1 MDQGYMSEGYS
12 HQKWPRDCI
21 MTERANQCQQ
31 KPNSVKQSVKQEAK
45 RHCGFRKLQKL
56 LVRRN
61 QKRGQEMRERT
72 RTGSCRARGQRAEWS
87 IGRMKAEAPR
97 ERRRTVEIWKRL
109 RSHLFS

>member
-1 MDQGYMSEGYS
+1 MEGVDRE
-12 HQKWPRDCI
+12 QR
-21 MTERANQCQQ
+21 
-31 KPNSVKQSVKQEAK
+31 K

-109 RSHLFS
+109 VFV